1 MIKADYKYLAD
12 APPKSESSDTVSVV
26 LACVVFILIA
36 IDWDSI
42 PVGG

>member
-1 MIKADYKYLAD
+1 MIKSDYKYLAD
-12 APPKSESSDTVSVV
+12 APKSKATDPVSA
-26 LACVVFILIA
+26 LLLCVVFILIS